1 MTDEPAEIAP
11 GTSAQDTPDPVP
23 LPAAPMGPGF
33 WVTMAII
40 GVLVLLIVY
49 AQVQG
54 VTRSVPVNLTGTN
67 WTLTYYTNEKGTM
80 VPVTNGTDVTL
91 RFGPANSTT
100 LGGYSG
106 CNAYRYNY
114 TITGSM
120 LTLAPGFGRTTKLF
134 CPAPGVMQVE
144 SSYLHDLENTSTI
157 KFRSDH
163 IYLYDTAEK
172 PLLIFEQ
179 TPA

>member
-1 MTDEPAEIAP
+1 MADEPAEITP
-11 GTSAQDTPDPVP
+11 GTSTQDTPDPAP
-23 LPAAPMGPGF
+23 LPAAPMGSGF
-33 WVTMAII
+33 WIMMAII

-80 VPVTNGTDVTL
+80 VPVTNGMDVTL
-91 RFGPANSTT
+91 MFSPKNSTI

-106 CNAYRYNY
+106 CNAYQYNY
-114 TITGSM
+114 TIAGSM
-120 LTLAPGFGRTTKLF
+120 LTLAPGSGRTTEMF

-144 SSYLHDLENTSTI
+144 SSYLHNLENTSTI

-163 IYLYDTAEK
+163 IYLYDPTEK

-179 TPA
+179 APA